1 MKPMLV
7 LKRMKIVIAAMG
19 GIFVLSVVLSAC
31 TNSAA
36 NSGAMQFPPQN
47 LPVFQVKPTNA
58 STTEEYTASLE
69 GTKNVDIRPQV
80 SGYLQQIY
88 VDEGAYVHKG
98 QSLFRIDAKVYQAQ
112 LDNAKANLLA
122 AKANEENAQINV
134 TKLQP
139 LLQANVVSDVQ
150 MKSAQAALDAA
161 KASVAQAEAMVQN
174 ASINVGYTEV
184 AAPVDGY
191 LGKIPYKLGS
201 LVGPTDA
208 QPLTVLSEVA
218 DMYAY
223 FSMSEQD
230 FLSFKDRYKGA
241 TIEEKIKEMPPVEL
255 VLSNGSIYTQK
266 GKVET
271 VEGQF
276 DKTIG
281 AIPFR
286 VLFPNPNGLLRT
298 GNTGKIRIPTEQAQ
312 VLVVPQEATYDLQD
326 KVFVFAVGDSN
337 KVVSKPITIT
347 GTSGNYYLV
356 TGGIKTGDKL
366 VYTGLDRLRD
376 GAVIVPQPMSLDS
389 LIAARPL

>member
-1 MKPMLV
+1 MLV
-7 LKRMKIVIAAMG
+7 LKRMKNVIAAMG
-19 GIFVLSVVLSAC
+19 GIFILSAALSAC

-36 NSGAMQFPPQN
+36 NSGMMAFPPQT
-47 LPVFQVKPTNA
+47 LPVFQVHPTNA

-88 VDEGAYVHKG
+88 VDEGAFVHKG
-98 QSLFRIDAKVYQAQ
+98 QPLFRIDAKVYQAQ

-134 TKLQP
+134 SKLQP

-150 MKSAQAALDAA
+150 MKSAQAALDAS

-184 AAPVDGY
+184 TAPVDGY

-201 LVGPTDA
+201 LVGSTDA

-218 DMYAY
+218 DVYAY

-230 FLSFKDRYKGA
+230 FLAFKDRYKGA
-241 TIEEKIKEMPPVEL
+241 TVEDKIRQMPPVQL
-255 VLSNGSIYTQK
+255 VLSNGSVYAEK

-276 DKTIG
+276 DKNIG
-281 AIPFR
+281 AISFR

-298 GNTGKIRIPTEQAQ
+298 GNTGKIRIPTQQAQ
-312 VLVVPQEATYDLQD
+312 VMVVPQEATFELQD

-337 KVVSKPITIT
+337 KVASKPISIA

-356 TGGIKTGDKL
+356 KGGLNTGDKL

-376 GAVIVPQPMSLDS
+376 GVVIVPQPMSLDS
-389 LIAARPL
+389 LITARPL

>member
-7 LKRMKIVIAAMG
+7 LKRMKNVIAAMG
-19 GIFVLSVVLSAC
+19 GIFILSAVFTAC

-36 NSGAMQFPPQN
+36 NSGMMAFPPQT
-47 LPVFQVKPTNA
+47 LPVFQVHPTNA
-58 STTEEYTASLE
+58 STTEEYTAALE
-69 GTKNVDIRPQV
+69 GTKNIDIRPQV

-88 VDEGAYVHKG
+88 VDEGAFVHKG
-98 QSLFRIDAKVYQAQ
+98 QPLFRIDAKVYQAQ

-150 MKSAQAALDAA
+150 MKSAQASLDAA

-174 ASINVGYTEV
+174 AGINVGYTEV
-184 AAPVDGY
+184 LAPVEGY
-191 LGKIPYKLGS
+191 LGKIPFKLGS

-208 QPLTVLSEVA
+208 QALTVVSEVS

-230 FLSFKDRYKGA
+230 FLAFKDRYKGA
-241 TIEEKIKEMPPVEL
+241 TIEDKIKQMPPVLL
-255 VLSNGSIYTQK
+255 VLSNGSVYPEK
-266 GKVET
+266 GRVET

-276 DKTIG
+276 DKNIG

-298 GNTGKIRIPTEQAQ
+298 GNTGKIRIPTQQSQ
-312 VLVVPQEATYDLQD
+312 VLVVPQEATFELQD

-337 KVVSKPITIT
+337 KVASKPISIA

-356 TGGIKTGDKL
+356 KGGLNTGDKL

-389 LIAARPL
+389 LITARPL